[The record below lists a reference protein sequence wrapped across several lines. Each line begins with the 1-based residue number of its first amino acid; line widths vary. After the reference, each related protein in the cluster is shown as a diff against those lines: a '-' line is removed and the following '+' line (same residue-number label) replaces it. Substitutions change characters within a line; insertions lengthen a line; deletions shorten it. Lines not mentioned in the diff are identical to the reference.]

1 MFFKASLFFNSASLL
16 INFFMNSVSDVVYV
30 LLIAHNHHHTEKHS
44 IFSLFLTMSWPS
56 SISFMSD
63 LCNLF
68 FIFTLI
74 FTNIN
79 PIISLKQVHLFFA
92 RFLEY
97 LKLVLD
103 DNIDDKSE

>member
-1 MFFKASLFFNSASLL
+1 
-16 INFFMNSVSDVVYV
+16 
-30 LLIAHNHHHTEKHS
+30 
-44 IFSLFLTMSWPS
+44 MSWPS

-79 PIISLKQVHLFFA
+79 AIISLKQVHLFFA

>member
-79 PIISLKQVHLFFA
+79 AIISLKQVHLFFA